1 MEKAVHPVK
10 KILKKLQRLDY
21 SYHLVLRSQQVQVQV
36 QVQVRTMNPLI
47 AQNISFGQNPNPFK
61 IDYAFHE

>member
-36 QVQVRTMNPLI
+36 QVRRMNPLI
-47 AQNISFGQNPNPFK
+47 AQNIGFGQNPNPFK
-61 IDYAFHE
+61 IEYAFHE